1 VSEQPTPPAGDGTD
15 GAPDVDEQL
24 ARLER
29 FIEQVQAGRIGTSEA
44 MAAYRDVHLPAIA
57 RLRAELEAFRALLD
71 EVDREAAGEDTAG
84 GPDAG
89 GMSDTGGPPDDQLDA
104 G

>member
-1 VSEQPTPPAGDGTD
+1 VSEQSTPSVGGGAAD

-29 FIEQVQAGRIGTSEA
+29 FVEQVQAGRIGTSDA
-44 MAAYRDVHLPAIA
+44 MAAYRDEHLPAIA

-71 EVDREAAGEDTAG
+71 EVDREAADVDTDG
-84 GPDAG
+84 GGDP
-89 GMSDTGGPPDDQLDA
+89 GGPPDDQLDA